1 MKLFQMVFENEYND
15 LSDEELI
22 LLNRANT
29 LSGIPYFAL
38 QKVLSKRG
46 LTTYRI
52 IEIEQN
58 SFNKDNKWLNVKEKY
73 KKMLLHLG
81 KVTAKDDRGTHYF
94 CSDEG
99 RRRFDTADAKS
110 KKGF

>member
-58 SFNKDNKWLNVKEKY
+58 AFNKDNKWLNIKEKY

-81 KVTAKDDRGTHYF
+81 SYRDLFPIRLTHQSSNIAAWALPF
-94 CSDEG
+94 SSS
-99 RRRFDTADAKS
+99 TK
-110 KKGF
+110 